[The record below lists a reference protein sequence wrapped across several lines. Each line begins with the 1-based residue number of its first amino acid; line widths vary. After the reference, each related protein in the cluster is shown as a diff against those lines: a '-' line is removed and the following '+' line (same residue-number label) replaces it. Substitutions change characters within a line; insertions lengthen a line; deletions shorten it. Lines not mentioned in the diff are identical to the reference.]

1 MENTV
6 IGTLLTKANPKV
18 VTPIN
23 TMSFPFS
30 LKAAYNPSNGGI
42 D

>member
-1 MENTV
+1 MDNTV
-6 IGTLLTKANPKV
+6 IGIILNKANPKV

-23 TMSFPFS
+23 TISFPFS